1 MEEVL
6 KKLYVKINFL
16 FKKHFK
22 KDVLINQIE
31 KEIKDE
37 KTGKVSRMR
46 YSKKSGEIIIS

>member
-1 MEEVL
+1 ML
-6 KKLYVKINFL
+6 MCPKT
-16 FKKHFK
+16 
-22 KDVLINQIE
+22 NQPTRIGI